1 MSHYL
6 TLKAVGRPIA
16 YFPGLA
22 KRLGSTNAA
31 ILLGQFIYWHDKAQS
46 ELGVYKSVD
55 EIEAETGLSYK
66 SQRTARKVLSDLGLV
81 IETEKRL
88 EHRIYFKFNEA
99 AFEAWLSDENEGNSA
114 NCPNGSS
121 GDSQKVVR
129 GEPKGHSVIQE
140 ITTENTT
147 EKNTHSAGETKPD
160 YPDFEQKTDDR
171 FKNFDQ
177 LEYKSIPDTWKQSA
191 LAKYPDLNEQSL
203 NDLFNGFEAH
213 HQPLDGRKHTQAQW
227 NGHWGKWVA
236 NNASMA
242 IRKQPKVQAQAIA
255 PVGAAYQPAPPP
267 ERKRNPVPL
276 PKGMFDKILGGVF
289 S

>member
-6 TLKAVGRPIA
+6 TLKAVGRPVA

-55 EIEAETGLSYK
+55 EIEEETGLSYK
-66 SQRTARKVLSDLGLV
+66 SQRTARKILTDLGLV
-81 IETEKRL
+81 TETEKRL

-99 AFEAWLSDENEGNSA
+99 VFEAWLDGQSA
-114 NCPNGSS
+114 NCPKGSS
-121 GDSQKVVR
+121 GVIQTEV
-129 GEPKGHSVIQE
+129 GGQPKGHSVIQE

-147 EKNTHSAGETKPD
+147 EKNTHSAGEPNPD

-177 LEYKSIPDTWKQSA
+177 LEYKFIPDAWKQSA
-191 LAKYPDLNEQSL
+191 LAKYPDLTEQSL

-213 HQPLDGRKHTQAQW
+213 YQPLDGRKHTQAQW

-236 NNASMA
+236 NNASMT
-242 IRKQPKVQAQAIA
+242 IRKQPKDQQ
-255 PVGAAYQPAPPP
+255 PVVVNQPAA
-267 ERKRNPVPL
+267 NPVKRPA
-276 PKGMFDKILGGVF
+276 FRFADYGVGVP